1 MRDVKKQYLS
11 AVKKELH
18 AIGRAKRPL
27 LQRLDAE
34 LTEYLDANPGAD
46 AAAVSEAFGTPQ
58 ETAQTFMESLPATA
72 VKKAFTWKRVVLI
85 GVIAAILI
93 WLIAVVTLWLEGLPG
108 QHGYG
113 EEIIYEGGPPSDF
126 TILEDDIP

>member
-93 WLIAVVTLWLEGLPG
+93 WLGVVVTSWIDGHI
-108 QHGYG
+108 QNHGYG
-113 EEIIYEGGPPSDF
+113 TEEILEELPADAI
-126 TILEDDIP
+126 ILEDDEP